1 MIKIVAPPRLKSK
14 DFEEV
19 KKSLADHSG
28 EIMRVVKTL
37 YEKYERPIEPQEFV
51 LSWFSRQARVAEM
64 LTDDGKNDIE
74 GVVVWTVESPLYSDK
89 VSGYVRFLFA
99 DTEERV
105 VFGVVPEDTH
115 AGHLLVKRP
124 HAGHLLVVLFCR
136 KVRHTDKL
144 FAVSCDTVS
153 ISCRAGP
160 TIGATSFS

>member
-14 DFEEV
+14 DFEEI

-99 DTEERV
+99 DTEEKREELLKFVIEMARMANCHTLFYDSGKRNV
-105 VFGVVPEDTH
+105 VDDSLTEH
-115 AGHLLVKRP
+115 IYHELNMWQME
-124 HAGHLLVVLFCR
+124 
-136 KVRHTDKL
+136 
-144 FAVSCDTVS
+144 
-153 ISCRAGP
+153 
-160 TIGATSFS
+160 